1 MTAQTRPGQSV
12 NEPTLYVAFELG
24 KKDWKLA
31 MTSGFGV
38 APWLRTVASGDWGA
52 VERTLREGRR
62 RLGLL
67 AKARVVSC
75 YEAGRD
81 GFWIHRALTALGV
94 ANRVVDSASIEVNR
108 RARRAK
114 TDRLDALKLVRM
126 LVRVCGGERGVWSE
140 VRVPSVADEAARHVS
155 RERTALTQDQ
165 TRLVNQMRG
174 WLATW
179 GATLPAHRRDGWW
192 TRVRDWA
199 GAALPRAV
207 QSRVARAEQRL
218 AGIAAQIAELEAEQ
232 RAAVTAAPA
241 GGAAAARTRAV
252 RELIQLKGVATTSA
266 SVLLDE
272 GLLWRAFRN
281 RREIGGLLGF
291 APTPYESGESHREQ
305 GIRRAGN
312 VRLQAVAIQLAW
324 NWVRW
329 QPQSALT
336 QWYQTTFGKGKRA
349 RRIGIVAVA
358 RKLVIALWRYV
369 TTGLVPTGAIVKVA

>member
-1 MTAQTRPGQSV
+1 
-12 NEPTLYVAFELG
+12 LYVAFELG

-31 MTSGFGV
+31 LTSGFGIE
-38 APWLRTVASGDWGA
+38 PWLRTVASGDLRA
-52 VERTLREGRR
+52 VARVLDAGRR
-62 RLGLL
+62 RWGMP
-67 AKARVVSC
+67 AAARVESC

-81 GFWIHRALTALGV
+81 GFWIHRALLSLGS

-108 RARRAK
+108 RARRVK

-126 LVRVCGGERGVWSE
+126 LVRVCGGERRVWSE
-140 VRVPSVADEAARHVS
+140 VRVPTVAAEAARQVS

-165 TRLVNQMRG
+165 TRLMNQMRG

-179 GATLPAHRRDGWW
+179 GTPLPPQRRGAWW

-199 GAALPRAV
+199 GAALPAQVQARLARAAARLQGIAV
-207 QSRVARAEQRL
+207 Q
-218 AGIAAQIAELEAEQ
+218 IAALEAEQ
-232 RAAVTAAPA
+232 QAAVTAAAPA
-241 GGAAAARTRAV
+241 SALRQLV
-252 RELIQLKGVATTSA
+252 QLKGVAATSA

-281 RREIGGLLGF
+281 RRQIGGLLGF
-291 APTPYESGESHREQ
+291 APTPYDSGESQREQ
-305 GIRRAGN
+305 GISGAGN
-312 VRLQAVAIQLAW
+312 ARLQAVSIQLAW

-336 QWYQTTFGKGKRA
+336 QWYQTHFGRGKRA
-349 RRIGIVAVA
+349 RRVGIVAVA

-369 TTGLVPTGAIVKVA
+369 TTGVVPTGAIVKVA